1 MEGCKTIFG
10 GDKGRE
16 RLREICLTGP
26 VRTGWKEQMGKKTYH
41 SNGKMYKEAIYD
53 WSIIARI
60 FKKKKKTSV
69 WSHQTQTPKI
79 VISLVFRLMGGQP
92 FSPCD

>member
-26 VRTGWKEQMGKKTYH
+26 VRTGWREQMGKKTYH
-41 SNGKMYKEAIYD
+41 SSGKMYKEAIYD

-60 FKKKKKTSV
+60 
-69 WSHQTQTPKI
+69 
-79 VISLVFRLMGGQP
+79 
-92 FSPCD
+92 